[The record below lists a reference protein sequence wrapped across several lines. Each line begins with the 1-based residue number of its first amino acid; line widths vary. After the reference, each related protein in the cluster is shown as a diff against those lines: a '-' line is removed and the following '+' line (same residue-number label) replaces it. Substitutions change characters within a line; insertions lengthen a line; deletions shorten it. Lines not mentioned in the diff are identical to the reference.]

1 MATTSRSLSVHDR
14 IDRRG
19 FLAGTAAVAALTLGS
34 RRFLPA
40 AHAEAEPFTLPALP
54 YERTALQPVIGGGT
68 IDVHY
73 GKHHATYV
81 KNLNDLTKGKPYA
94 TITLENVVKQSAGK
108 PDEMALFNNAAQ
120 VWNHTFYWSS
130 LRAGGGGAP
139 TGALAAKIAAS
150 FGDYAKFREAFV
162 KAAVGQF
169 GSGWAWLVAT
179 GDKLEIVKTGNA
191 ETPLTSKSTPLL
203 TIDVW
208 EHAYYLDYQ
217 NRRKDYVEAV
227 IDKLLNW
234 DFAAKNLG

>member
-1 MATTSRSLSVHDR
+1 MTPTSRPSSV
-14 IDRRG
+14 DRRG
-19 FLAGTAAVAALTLGS
+19 FLAGTAAMAALALGS
-34 RRFLPA
+34 RRFVPA
-40 AHAEAEPFTLPALP
+40 AYAGPEPFALPALP

-73 GKHHATYV
+73 GKHHAAYV
-81 KNLNDLTKGKPYA
+81 KNLNDLLGGKPSGM
-94 TITLENVVKQSAGK
+94 TLEAVIKASAGK
-108 PDEMALFNNAAQ
+108 PEEVAVFNNAAQ
-120 VWNHTFYWSS
+120 VWNHTFYWNS

-139 TGALAAKIAAS
+139 TGALAEKLAAS

-169 GSGWAWLVAT
+169 GSGWAWLVAA

-191 ETPLTSKSTPLL
+191 ETPLTTDKKPLL

-217 NRRKDYVEAV
+217 NKRADYVAAFLDRLV
-227 IDKLLNW
+227 NW
-234 DFAAKNLG
+234 EFAAANLAA